1 MFNLIIVTVIE
12 SRQQLPIVI
21 IKTTFF
27 FSLKCSIISH
37 KIFIECNKSAQSF
50 DWFHSFS
57 HTYQTS
63 ELDRLVGAIYCLPT
77 HYHEWPK
84 SAAGRIDNN
93 DKIAYRH
100 TKALLMV
107 VEMVLI
113 GDSCVCT
120 LYTSFWG
127 VDSHK
132 STKDLESRHTQACLY
147 TFNIAHYTHSDMIAI
162 Q

>member
-21 IKTTFF
+21 IKNYLL

-57 HTYQTS
+57 HTNQTS
-63 ELDRLVGAIYCLPT
+63 ELDRLVGAIYCLPYLPIIMNDPSQQQGEST
-77 HYHEWPK
+77 IMIK
-84 SAAGRIDNN
+84 SH
-93 DKIAYRH
+93 IA
-100 TKALLMV
+100 TTTALLMV

-132 STKDLESRHTQACLY
+132 STKDLVSRHVTHRLV
-147 TFNIAHYTHSDMIAI
+147 FTHSTLHTILTRI
-162 Q
+162 